1 MNHLTIDAGPFIG
14 LFYAKDTY
22 HQQCVEG
29 FAQLAKNKT
38 ILLAPIPIVFEVY
51 KWLLMRTT
59 PATAQRALQVMEDSL
74 HLIEINKADLTN
86 LKALLL
92 QLSQWQG
99 SLEDATVVL
108 VALRYRCPVWTYN
121 FRDFAAFKSLNFW
134 TPECA

>member
-14 LFYAKDTY
+14 LFYRKDTY

-59 PATAQRALQVMEDSL
+59 PATAQHALQVMGDSL
-74 HLIEINKADLTN
+74 HLIDINKAELN
-86 LKALLL
+86 ELKAMLL
-92 QLSQWQG
+92 QLPQWQG
-99 SLEDATVVL
+99 SLEDATVIL

>member
-1 MNHLTIDAGPFIG
+1 MNYLTIDAGPFIG
-14 LFYAKDTY
+14 LFYGKDTY

-29 FAQLAKNKT
+29 FSQLTQNKT

-51 KWLLMRTT
+51 KWLIQRTT
-59 PATAQRALQVMEDSL
+59 TDAARRALQIMEDSL

-86 LKALLL
+86 LKAMLL
-92 QLSQWQG
+92 QLPKWQG

-134 TPECA
+134 APECD

>member
-1 MNHLTIDAGPFIG
+1 MNYLTIDAGPFIG
-14 LFYAKDTY
+14 LFYRKDTY

-29 FAQLAKNKT
+29 FSQLTQNKT

-51 KWLLMRTT
+51 KWLIQRTT
-59 PATAQRALQVMEDSL
+59 TDAARRALQIMEDSL

-86 LKALLL
+86 LKAMLL
-92 QLSQWQG
+92 QLPKWQG

-134 TPECA
+134 TPECD

>member
-1 MNHLTIDAGPFIG
+1 VNYLTIDAGPFIG

-51 KWLLMRTT
+51 KWLLQRTT
-59 PATAQRALQVMEDSL
+59 PDTAQRALQIMEDSL

-86 LKALLL
+86 LKAMLL
-92 QLSQWQG
+92 QLPQWQG